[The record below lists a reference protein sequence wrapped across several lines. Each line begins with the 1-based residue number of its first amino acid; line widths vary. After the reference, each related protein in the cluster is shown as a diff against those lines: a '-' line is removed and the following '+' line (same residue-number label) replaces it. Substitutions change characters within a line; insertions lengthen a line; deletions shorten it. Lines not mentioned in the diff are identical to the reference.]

1 MFLFEIKNIKIIS
14 NKRYAY
20 IIKNL
25 QDSELEL
32 FRKNNEIAE
41 KEKSIK
47 SLLRE
52 NDLLSE
58 KISAMEVD
66 LKAIL
71 SNRQKL
77 DYLEEMIVKFIGSN
91 DEKGLIENINNYMYN
106 NYSMKNKDFNL
117 ISSNNMMSTNHT
129 NYNSVNFK
137 QPNNLN
143 YSVNPNYSYCQPGK
157 IIEFLKFLKISD

>member
-1 MFLFEIKNIKIIS
+1 LFNHFNRIPLFLFSINYI
-14 NKRYAY
+14 RYAY

-71 SNRQKL
+71 ANRQKL
-77 DYLEEMIVKFIGSN
+77 DYLEEMIVKYIGSN
-91 DEKGLIENINNYMYN
+91 DEKSLIENINNYMYN

-117 ISSNNMMSTNHT
+117 MSTNNNMLSTNNT
-129 NYNSVNFK
+129 NYNSFNLNK
-137 QPNNLN
+137 KPNNMN
-143 YSVNPNYSYCQPGK
+143 YSINPNNSYSIPGNL
-157 IIEFLKFLKISD
+157 FFQYL